1 MGVTLSKTDDKYIDF
16 GDESSQLPNL
26 RRKGTSSMVWT
37 MYQADGLFQSQE
49 EIDNYKLDQDGQK
62 NATLAPGDIKYV
74 DQNGD
79 NVLDANDRIYVKNS
93 SYPDMDLAFKLGA
106 SYKGFFVNAL
116 FQSEFGYKQNINEY
130 YTLDN
135 GTLQKFQTYHLTET
149 WTADNPGAR
158 YPRIKF
164 ATTNDNNRKASTF
177 WIQDCNFMRLKML
190 NIGYSFPSAWIK
202 SIGASSA
209 SIALQASNLFTISS
223 LKNMDPESL
232 RGYPI
237 QRSYGVTL
245 NLGF

>member
-1 MGVTLSKTDDKYIDF
+1 
-16 GDESSQLPNL
+16 
-26 RRKGTSSMVWT
+26 MVWT
-37 MYQADGLFQSQE
+37 MYQAAGIFKSQE
-49 EIDNYKLDQDGQK
+49 EIDHHDVDQDGQG

-79 NVLDANDRIYVKNS
+79 HVLDSKDRIYVKNS
-93 SYPDMDLAFKLGA
+93 SYPDMDFALRLGT
-106 SYKGFFVNAL
+106 SYKGFFLNVL
-116 FQSEFGYKQNINEY
+116 FQGEFGYKQNINEY

-135 GTLQKFQTYHLTET
+135 GTLQKFQQYHLTET
-149 WTADNPGAR
+149 WTEDNPNAR

-190 NIGYSFPSAWIK
+190 NVGYAFPAALLKHIGLST
-202 SIGASSA
+202 A
-209 SIALQASNLFTISS
+209 SIAVQASNLFTISN
-223 LKNMDPESL
+223 LEDMDPESL